1 MVELLESLIYMIL
14 DFSINQTASAAQG
27 EYSFPVSK
35 GEAKHMLVFANE
47 MLYYI
52 LRLRDSRKRV
62 LTTEERHF
70 MEKVYPAV
78 CKLVTY
84 MGGYLH

>member
-1 MVELLESLIYMIL
+1 MLESLIYMVL
-14 DFSINQTASAAQG
+14 DFSINQTAAAADG

-35 GEAKHMLVFANE
+35 GEAKQMLAFANE
-47 MLYYI
+47 MLHYI
-52 LRLRDSRKRV
+52 LRVRDSRKRV

-84 MGGYLH
+84 MGGYLQ